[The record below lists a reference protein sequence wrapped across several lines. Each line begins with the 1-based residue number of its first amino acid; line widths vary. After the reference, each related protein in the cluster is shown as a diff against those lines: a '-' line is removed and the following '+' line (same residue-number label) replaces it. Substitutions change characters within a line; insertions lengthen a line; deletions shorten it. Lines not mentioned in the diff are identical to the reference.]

1 MASSMPVGQWS
12 HRCMVL
18 LPASRNSLSGSIT
31 KGPWSAGGSTRECK
45 KISWKHEF
53 RILSE
58 TLPSYVKLW
67 MTLTPYLQASI
78 YWTSS
83 LSRPQN
89 PGYWHWAR
97 AKSMQVLKNVGLA
110 FASSRELQH
119 KSRHAPMQHCHCHFM
134 GYLLFEDFFLSG
146 SLWISGSAKVIY
158 KAFMISE

>member
-1 MASSMPVGQWS
+1 
-12 HRCMVL
+12 
-18 LPASRNSLSGSIT
+18 
-31 KGPWSAGGSTRECK
+31 
-45 KISWKHEF
+45 
-53 RILSE
+53 
-58 TLPSYVKLW
+58 

-134 GYLLFEDFFLSG
+134 GYLLFEDFFYQVPSECQDLQRWFTKHLWLVSKHRSQEFFPCNSKLDYYSHRCLSG
-146 SLWISGSAKVIY
+146 QSLICLRRIKVSSVWSSHSRIS
-158 KAFMISE
+158 